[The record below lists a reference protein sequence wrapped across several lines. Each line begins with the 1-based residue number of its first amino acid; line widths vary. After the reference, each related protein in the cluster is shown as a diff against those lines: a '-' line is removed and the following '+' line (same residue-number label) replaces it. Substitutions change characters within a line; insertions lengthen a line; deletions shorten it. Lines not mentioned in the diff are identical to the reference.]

1 MDLPV
6 VLIKVR
12 EYIFGFGPA
21 FLLALSLGAVAELLV
36 RRLLRLREPGVGPQT
51 QTDLPIFSIW
61 QRVSG
66 SYGGQMRITLP
77 LFIWLSVSGQALSLV
92 ALLVTA
98 ALSLPLA
105 LLRAGTTL
113 LLASL
118 LAALVPLL
126 TRKEATNVRGSTA
139 LLYSAETV
147 RRKAAPDRTAQMKEG
162 KVALVSLPVEWWRSL
177 RQRYSL
183 LSNSVFIGVVLG
195 GAMIGLSPTF
205 YSLLSTGGSALSY
218 LVGPALGLL
227 SMLAPGTD
235 VPLISAL
242 QGRNLGGLGLALMLG
257 VSTAPLMLVREI
269 KGLFGLRTMAIFI
282 ACAWLLATIA
292 AWMLVVV
299 LGAAGLSL

>member
-21 FLLALSLGAVAELLV
+21 FLLALSLGAAAELLL
-36 RRLLRLREPGVGPQT
+36 RRLLQLPEPKNARQE
-51 QTDLPIFSIW
+51 QKDLLLFSIW
-61 QRVSG
+61 RRVSG
-66 SYGGQMRITLP
+66 GSGREQRITLP
-77 LFIWLSVSGQALSLV
+77 LFIWLSVSGQAISLM

-126 TRKEATNVRGSTA
+126 TRTEAISVSLA
-139 LLYSAETV
+139 P
-147 RRKAAPDRTAQMKEG
+147 RRTG
-162 KVALVSLPVEWWRSL
+162 KVRLASLPAEWWRTFK
-177 RQRYSL
+177 QRYSL
-183 LSNSVFIGVVLG
+183 LSNSVFVGVVLG
-195 GAMIGLSPTF
+195 GAVIGLAPTF
-205 YSLLSTGGSALSY
+205 YSLLSTGNAALSY

-227 SMLAPGTD
+227 SMLSPGTD

-257 VSTAPLMLVREI
+257 VSTAPWVLVREI
-269 KGLFGLRTMAIFI
+269 KGLFGLRAMAIFI
-282 ACAWLLATIA
+282 ACAWLLAGLA
-292 AWMLVVV
+292 AWLLVVM
-299 LGAAGLSL
+299 LDAAGLSL